1 MKGFLGILI
10 KVIVTVGLAGAILLT
25 IRHDIMKI
33 RTKILAN
40 PLTTSLMTQQQKV
53 KAKARAITLNHHKP
67 SFEDFVAY
75 RVAHGQV
82 GISRNYVIYYERLAE
97 YMPQKAEAHALL
109 GFCYYHTGKHEEA
122 KAAFI
127 RAIQLNPDFFWTPF
141 NLGVIYFYQDRY
153 QEAAVMLRR
162 ALALKPEATL
172 KTIFSSK
179 IYGEIIRSAQNFD
192 YAVEENLKAG
202 YRDAYLLLL
211 LTSDQ
216 LNKSHR
222 APPDASRQ
230 QILIQFF

>member
-1 MKGFLGILI
+1 MKKFLTRFVLIVILGSLGIFLF
-10 KVIVTVGLAGAILLT
+10 VCVFPATFLLQE
-25 IRHDIMKI
+25 RHKSQ
-33 RTKILAN
+33 A
-40 PLTTSLMTQQQKV
+40 
-53 KAKARAITLNHHKP
+53 KAKAVTLNLIKP

-75 RVAHGQV
+75 RIDHGQS
-82 GISRNYVIYYERLAE
+82 GISRNYPQYYEKLAE

-109 GFCYYHTGKHEEA
+109 GFCYYHTGKREEA

-153 QEAAVMLRR
+153 QEADVMLRR

-179 IYGEIIRSAQNFD
+179 IYGEIIRSAKNFD

-202 YRDAYLLLL
+202 YRDAYRLLL

-222 APPDASRQ
+222 APPDVSRQ